1 MTDSSTSADQS
12 VLELYPPRL
21 PLATEPVIGAHYGV
35 PLHIYDLDPM
45 GCKVEVGPY
54 LGQQAGDTVSINL
67 NGETGLDSDQTQGID
82 DAVTLYIPHRKLW
95 HGNINRLTYTA
106 KRGST
111 NLDTSL
117 PLEIIYNSIRP
128 GNQDRTPGDGEH
140 SELELLLPDEI
151 KNGVGP
157 GFTSATV
164 CVSYPYCRAH
174 DRIWLNCN
182 GTPKYHT
189 VTETEAPPPPEHGSA
204 TPTKVCFEV
213 TSADLGNDHPQFK
226 FSYTVN
232 DQLNNSP
239 DPNAPWSAVQTVDV
253 DQAGNRLPAPIP
265 REIAS
270 DVVDDPNTIDLDKL
284 GSNPLLLIILT
295 VDPRFMPGD
304 SVEATYISK
313 VAGQPDVVTTVTGSV
328 EADEFGQKKPCIL
341 QILNDKVIP
350 ASTVEMT
357 YKLFRNTAL
366 MGASRTARAI
376 VVGGA
381 QAPLPPTIDE
391 APDGQLDP
399 ANTPNG
405 ATVRIPAEVNLLGG
419 DRGEVRWVG
428 LPGAGSINVPFTISS
443 SEAGQSKPVVVPQSV
458 VLANVDRTITLDYTL
473 RRQGGSPVP
482 SQPAVYDVRRQVGSG
497 QLLVMGARGT
507 SNSLHWTTVGSSRLL
522 TALNAVTQQPL
533 EALWRYE
540 GDSGDPIRSAVF
552 HDKQPWRLL
561 HVSTSEDEVRVNPAN
576 LFGCGNFKIHDPS
589 QPWGAFIARR
599 NQGNL
604 IGWGVPGHGGA
615 VPSTIATLTDIVGVA
630 HAAYAFAAW
639 RANGRVVA
647 WGWEERG
654 GVVPAA
660 IGNLTDIV
668 EVVGTGHAFA
678 ALRATGHLVA
688 WGDAIAGGVIPADI
702 AQLDDF
708 EEVAASA
715 HAFAARRANGTVVAW
730 GRADLGGAVPS
741 DIASLTDIVEL
752 SNAYYVFAARRANGS
767 VVAWGTE
774 PNAGGTVPAAI
785 ATLTDIVEVVG
796 ASTALAARRS
806 NGSVVAWGNANS
818 GGAIPAPIATL
829 NDIIQVVSTSGS
841 FAALRA
847 SGHVVTWGSSDHGAP
862 VPATIGVFDD
872 IVQIAAT
879 AAAFAALRRN
889 GTVVAWGN
897 ETWGGVVNVNDLTNV
912 RALYANSQA
921 FVALTSDGRVV
932 TWGLADA
939 GGNSDSVQ
947 GQLRGQISY
956 YATPASRGAALK
968 RQARSEGA

>member
-1 MTDSSTSADQS
+1 MDIQSSTLDELF
-12 VLELYPPRL
+12 VLYPVIIPGWVT
-21 PLATEPVIGAHYGV
+21 PVKPAGLADGGIPKSLYDDQPQGLRCLIDPWTELKRHSWTMAADDRADLYVNDDPTPVAGKTVESGQEQDRIT
-35 PLHIYDLDPM
+35 LHIP
-45 GCKVEVGPY
+45 
-54 LGQQAGDTVSINL
+54 
-67 NGETGLDSDQTQGID
+67 NGHLI
-82 DAVTLYIPHRKLW
+82 
-95 HGNINRLTYTA
+95 HGINRLHYKVT
-106 KRGST
+106 
-111 NLDTSL
+111 
-117 PLEIIYNSIRP
+117 RP
-128 GNQDRTPGDGEH
+128 SENAVPSRDLFVLYHLRAPGD
-140 SELELLLPDEI
+140 
-151 KNGVGP
+151 
-157 GFTSATV
+157 
-164 CVSYPYCRAH
+164 
-174 DRIWLNCN
+174 
-182 GTPKYHT
+182 
-189 VTETEAPPPPEHGSA
+189 
-204 TPTKVCFEV
+204 
-213 TSADLGNDHPQFK
+213 
-226 FSYTVN
+226 
-232 DQLNNSP
+232 
-239 DPNAPWSAVQTVDV
+239 
-253 DQAGNRLPAPIP
+253 PAPDGLDLVIP
-265 REIAS
+265 
-270 DVVDDPNTIDLDKL
+270 
-284 GSNPLLLIILT
+284 
-295 VDPRFMPGD
+295 
-304 SVEATYISK
+304 
-313 VAGQPDVVTTVTGSV
+313 PDVVRDGVSAERAAQGV
-328 EADEFGQKKPCIL
+328 EFGFAYTYPRNYDRINFL
-341 QILNDKVIP
+341 LGDVTVP
-350 ASTVEMT
+350 FEVADASTPVVKT
-357 YKLFRNTAL
+357 LFTDTFQQVGDNANTLIEYRVTDQLGNANQSPIKRL
-366 MGASRTARAI
+366 DIHLGR
-376 VVGGA
+376 
-381 QAPLPPTIDE
+381 PLELLPPTIDQ
-391 APDGQLDP
+391 ALGNQLDP
-399 ANTPNG
+399 ADTPNG
-405 ATVRIPAEVNLLGG
+405 ATVRIPAEVNLLEG
-419 DRGEVRWVG
+419 DSGEVRWVG
-428 LPGAGSINVPFTISS
+428 LPGAGSINVPFTISA
-443 SEAGQSKPVVVPQSV
+443 SEEGQSKTVPVPKSV
-458 VLANVDRTITLDYTL
+458 VEANVDQTITLDYTL
-473 RRQGGSPVP
+473 RRQGGLPLP
-482 SQPAVYDVRRQVGSG
+482 SEPAAYDIRRQVGSG
-497 QLLVMGARGT
+497 RLLVMGARGT
-507 SNSLHWTTVGSSRLL
+507 SNALHWTTVASSRLL

-533 EALWRYE
+533 EALWQYE

-561 HVSTSEDEVRVNPAN
+561 HVRTSEDEVRVNPAN

-589 QPWGAFIARR
+589 QAWGAFIARR

-660 IGNLTDIV
+660 ISNLTDIV

-678 ALRATGHLVA
+678 ARRATGHLVA
-688 WGDAIAGGVIPADI
+688 WGDAIAGGVIPAEI
-702 AQLDDF
+702 ALLDDF

-730 GRADLGGAVPS
+730 GRPDLGGAVPG
-741 DIASLTDIVEL
+741 DIASLNDIVEL

-847 SGHVVTWGSSDHGAP
+847 SGHVVTWGSSDYGAP

-897 ETWGGVVNVNDLTNV
+897 EMWGGAVNVNDLTNV

-968 RQARSEGA
+968 RQARSEGP